1 MGEDFYNSLN
11 LPWDP
16 DLLADQKAGGGIAWA
31 SGSFPL
37 TVVFAVLFYLWWRE
51 DKTETRELDRRA
63 EETDDEEWRRYNEML
78 AQYTQS
84 GGGRK

>member
-1 MGEDFYNSLN
+1 M
-11 LPWDP
+11 
-16 DLLADQKAGGGIAWA
+16 
-31 SGSFPL
+31 
-37 TVVFAVLFYLWWRE
+37 FAVLFYLWWRE